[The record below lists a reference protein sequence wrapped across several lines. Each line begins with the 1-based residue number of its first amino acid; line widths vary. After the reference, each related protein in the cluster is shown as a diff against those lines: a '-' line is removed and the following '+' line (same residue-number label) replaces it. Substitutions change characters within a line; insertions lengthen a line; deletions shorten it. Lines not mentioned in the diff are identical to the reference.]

1 MNEED
6 PLILFLYNVETS
18 AASGEARDLIALQ
31 ETASVA
37 MRLIEALRSRG
48 YSTLPIPVHESLD
61 DLRKMLRPFSP
72 KTAFVFNYCDGFA
85 GSNMAAT
92 KVVRLL
98 ESLGFKHTGSTAET
112 VALCIDKSRAK
123 RRLIA
128 HGIATP
134 RYQTFAQPVGF
145 YRYTFP
151 AIVKPIAD
159 DASIGIDADSV
170 VTTHEELMRRVE
182 YVIRRHRQAALVEE
196 YITGREF
203 SVSVW
208 GNDTLWALP
217 ITEIHYSAA
226 LDPLRRIL
234 TYDSKWNPA
243 SSDYR
248 HTPTRCPARLQPE
261 ERRRIAEVA
270 VQTYRAMGLRD
281 YGRVDIRY
289 QNGIPYVIDINEVPD
304 LSPDSGFPNAA
315 RVAGYTY
322 AEMAEQIL
330 LFALER
336 ENWPWKQPTLKL
348 LSPRPQMANV
358 SSD

>member
-6 PLILFLYNVETS
+6 PLILFLYNVETG
-18 AASGEARDLIALQ
+18 AASGEPRDLIALQ
-31 ETASVA
+31 ETAEVA

-48 YSTLPIPVHESLD
+48 YHLLPLPVYESLD
-61 DLRKMLRPFSP
+61 DLRKMLRPFSQ

-85 GSNMAAT
+85 GSNIAAT
-92 KVVRLL
+92 KIVRLV

-134 RYQTFAQPVGF
+134 RYQTFGQAAGF
-145 YRYTFP
+145 YRYRFP
-151 AIVKPIAD
+151 AIVKPVAD
-159 DASIGIDADSV
+159 DGSIGIDAESV
-170 VTTHEELMRRVE
+170 VTTHEELLRRVE
-182 YVIRRHRQAALVEE
+182 YVIRRYHQAALVEE
-196 YITGREF
+196 YIPGREF

-217 ITEIHYSAA
+217 ITEINYSKT

-234 TYDSKWNPA
+234 TYDSKWNPG
-243 SSDYR
+243 SFDYQ
-248 HTPTRCPARLQPE
+248 HTPTCCPARLHPN
-261 ERRRIAEVA
+261 ERKRIAETA
-270 VQTYRAMGLRD
+270 LQAYRAIGLRD

-289 QNGIPYVIDINEVPD
+289 YNGIPYVIDINEVPD

-322 AEMAEQIL
+322 ADMAEQIL
-330 LFALER
+330 LFALKR
-336 ENWPWKQPTLKL
+336 ENWQWKQPILKS
-348 LSPRPQMANV
+348 LSPQPQMANV

>member
-1 MNEED
+1 VNEED
-6 PLILFLYNVETS
+6 PLILFLYNIETC
-18 AASGEARDLIALQ
+18 APSGEARDLIALQ

-37 MRLIEALRSRG
+37 MQLIEALHSRG
-48 YSTLPIPVHESLD
+48 YSLVPLPVQESLD
-61 DLRKMLRPFSP
+61 DLRKALKPFSP

-92 KVVRLL
+92 KIVRLL
-98 ESLGFKHTGSTAET
+98 DNLGFKHTGSTAET

-134 RYQTFAQPVGF
+134 RYQTFTQPAGF
-145 YRYTFP
+145 YRYNFP
-151 AIVKPIAD
+151 AIVKPVAD
-159 DASIGIDADSV
+159 DASIGIDVDSV
-170 VTTHEELMRRVE
+170 VTTPTELWQRVE
-182 YVIRRHRQAALVEE
+182 YVIRCYHQAALVEE
-196 YITGREF
+196 YIPGREF

-208 GNDTLWALP
+208 GNDIVRTLP
-217 ITEIHYSAA
+217 ITEMDYSSIS
-226 LDPLRRIL
+226 DPLRRIL
-234 TYDSKWNPA
+234 TYDSKWNPD
-243 SSDYR
+243 SYDYQ
-248 HTPTRCPARLQPE
+248 HTPTRCPARLNPN
-261 ERRRIAEVA
+261 ERTLLAETA
-270 VQTYRAMGLRD
+270 IRTYRAIGLRD

-289 QNGIPYVIDINEVPD
+289 HNGIPYVIDINEIPD

-330 LFALER
+330 LLALER
-336 ENWPWKQPTLKL
+336 ENWQWQRPTLKS
-348 LSPRPQMANV
+348 LSPRLQMVNT